1 MLLDSIRGQSLA
13 GEETTVQIRD
23 NSHYRKRQGR
33 KVGMLTVLCMREK
46 LLGKL
51 KRDSARRDTAF
62 FVLHF
67 FRKCFFRL
75 FSFDFLLTKENN
87 P

>member
-1 MLLDSIRGQSLA
+1 MLLDSIRGHSLA

-33 KVGMLTVLCMREK
+33 KAGMLTVLCMREK

-51 KRDSARRDTAF
+51 ERDSA
-62 FVLHF
+62 
-67 FRKCFFRL
+67 
-75 FSFDFLLTKENN
+75 
-87 P
+87 